1 MENKKTLL
9 ETMVQALNESGAGF
23 IAVKINGYTIMV
35 TNDDEGAQHL
45 SDSWDRYSEQ
55 EA

>member
-23 IAVKINGYTIMV
+23 IAVKINGYTIMI
-35 TNDDEGAQHL
+35 TNDEEGAQYL
-45 SDSWDRYSEQ
+45 LNSWDKYSER
-55 EA
+55 EE

>member
-9 ETMVQALNESGAGF
+9 ENMVQALNESGAEF
-23 IAVKINGYTIMV
+23 IAVKINGYTIMA
-35 TNDDEGAQHL
+35 TNDGEGAEYL
-45 SDSWDRYSEQ
+45 CDAWDRYSEW